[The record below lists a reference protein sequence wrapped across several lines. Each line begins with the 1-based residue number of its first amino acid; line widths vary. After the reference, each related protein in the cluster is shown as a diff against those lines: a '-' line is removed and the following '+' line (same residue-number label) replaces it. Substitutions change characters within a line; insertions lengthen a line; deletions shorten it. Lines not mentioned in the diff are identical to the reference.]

1 MLSDIT
7 KKALIKKVSEIDPD
21 AVVFAVSSVIILPTV
36 WERNSEFRTCQKSD
50 KNVTLATP
58 GFLHKLDSVISA
70 VKNFPNYGNK
80 PSFAWCGEKEWK

>member
-7 KKALIKKVSEIDPD
+7 KKALIKKVFRDPD
-21 AVVFAVSSVIILPTV
+21 AVVFAVSSVIILAHCLGT
-36 WERNSEFRTCQKSD
+36 EFRISNLSEKRQ
-50 KNVTLATP
+50 NVTLATP

>member
-7 KKALIKKVSEIDPD
+7 KKALIKKVFRDPD
-21 AVVFAVSSVIILPTV
+21 AVVFAVSLVIILAHCLGT
-36 WERNSEFRTCQKSD
+36 EFRISCQKSD